1 MIYVVILLSFLL
13 VLLIRWLSNKLS
25 FFKFIGPV
33 ITSFLAGLILSS
45 FISIELKSSTLF
57 QQFFQFTVP
66 IGIVLMLLSAD
77 VIKSFRFSG
86 KIILSFFL
94 QIISVVTMSV
104 TAYFLFSNQITH
116 SEDLSALLTGV
127 YIGGTPNMSG
137 IKMAI
142 GSPDTI
148 FRQAFLSDIF
158 HSSIY
163 LILVMV
169 VAKRLLKKILSPYK
183 NELSAFSSHQQKDKK
198 NIKWSVYRMFLS
210 IGIALMISA
219 IPIAVTFIIDGNLSH
234 LSMLWMMLS
243 ITVVAIFCSFI
254 PSIRSIQES
263 YPTGD
268 FLFTLFFLY
277 LGMNTSF
284 SELMQMESNVLMF
297 TGMVLFGSFI
307 LHLIFAYIFRIDTDT
322 FLITSAAGIMSPPFI
337 PSMANVLGNKDILV
351 PAMAVSIIG
360 LAVGNVLGTSV
371 FLILSNL

>member
-1 MIYVVILLSFLL
+1 M
-13 VLLIRWLSNKLS
+13 
-25 FFKFIGPV
+25 
-33 ITSFLAGLILSS
+33 
-45 FISIELKSSTLF
+45 
-57 QQFFQFTVP
+57 
-66 IGIVLMLLSAD
+66 
-77 VIKSFRFSG
+77 
-86 KIILSFFL
+86 
-94 QIISVVTMSV
+94 MSV
-104 TAYFLFSNQITH
+104 MTYFLMGKQITH
-116 SEDLSALLTGV
+116 PEDLSALLTGV

-142 GSPDTI
+142 GSPDAI

-163 LILVMV
+163 LILIMV
-169 VAKRLLKKILSPYK
+169 VAKRILKIILPAYHNQQNS
-183 NELSAFSSHQQKDKK
+183 FSSHESNDKSK
-198 NIKWSVYRMFLS
+198 MKWSIPRMFLS
-210 IGIALMISA
+210 LVIAILISA
-219 IPIAVTFIIDGNLSH
+219 IPIAVTFIIDGNLSQ

-243 ITVVAIFCSFI
+243 ITFLAVLCSFI

-263 YPTGD
+263 CPTGD

-297 TGMVLFGSFI
+297 TGLVLFGSFI

-351 PAMAVSIIG
+351 PAMAVAIIG
-360 LAVGNVLGTSV
+360 LAVGNVLGTGV

>member
-1 MIYVVILLSFLL
+1 MIYVVIILSFLL
-13 VLLIRWLSNKLS
+13 VILIRWLSNKLS
-25 FFKFIGPV
+25 FFRFIGPV
-33 ITSFLAGLILSS
+33 ISCFLAGLVSSS
-45 FISIELKSSTLF
+45 FIPIEVKSSALF

-77 VIKSFRFSG
+77 VIQSYRVSR

-104 TAYFLFSNQITH
+104 SAYFLFSNQLTY

-142 GSPDTI
+142 ESPDTI

-169 VAKRLLKKILSPYK
+169 VAKRLLKNILPAYK
-183 NELSAFSSHQQKDKK
+183 NDLSDLNSQQQTDEVKM
-198 NIKWSVYRMFLS
+198 KWSVPRMCLS
-210 IGIALMISA
+210 IGIALMITS
-219 IPIAVTFIIDGNLSH
+219 IPIAVTFIIEGSLSH

-243 ITVVAIFCSFI
+243 ITVLAVLCSFI
-254 PSIRSIQES
+254 SSIRSIQES
-263 YPTGD
+263 YTTGD

-284 SELMQMESNVLMF
+284 SELMQMEPMVLMF

-307 LHLIFAYIFRIDTDT
+307 LHLFFAYFFRIDSDT
-322 FLITSAAGIMSPPFI
+322 FIITSAAGIMSPPFI

-351 PAMAVSIIG
+351 PAMAVAIIG
-360 LAVGNVLGTSV
+360 LAVGNVLGTGV